1 MKDELWSDAD
11 SMKYI
16 YNTKLIQFL
25 EVLLLCLLHMIYSTV
40 YNATATSTVLYV
52 ADDMNELLLLVL
64 LYADVMW
71 VIRVYTVSKVLADFA
86 VFD

>member
-1 MKDELWSDAD
+1 ML
-11 SMKYI
+11 
-16 YNTKLIQFL
+16 
-25 EVLLLCLLHMIYSTV
+25 YSTV

-71 VIRVYTVSKVLADFA
+71 LIRVYTVSKVLADFA

>member
-1 MKDELWSDAD
+1 MCRFSKME
-11 SMKYI
+11 KR
-16 YNTKLIQFL
+16 TKSL
-25 EVLLLCLLHMIYSTV
+25 MYSTV

-71 VIRVYTVSKVLADFA
+71 LIRVYYTLLVKFWLISLYLTEDVIAKHYVT
-86 VFD
+86 

>member
-1 MKDELWSDAD
+1 MSVADA
-11 SMKYI
+11 
-16 YNTKLIQFL
+16 IQ
-25 EVLLLCLLHMIYSTV
+25 YSL
-40 YNATATSTVLYV
+40 YATATSTVLYV

-71 VIRVYTVSKVLADFA
+71 LIRVYTVSKVLADFA